1 MAKDKEKNKVAGAGK
16 KWAVW
21 KTVLVVISSVIF
33 VAGVT
38 LLGIY
43 LAGGLRNPVTPPE
56 DIDFVV
62 DSDLYNPDKS
72 QFEVTEDFELVLT
85 SSTEQVTER
94 QVRLSFTGSTTTNP
108 STGTI
113 SDGVITVPQM
123 VNIGEPFTVTLNM
136 TRYQELDGENWIAG
150 GISTLIA
157 TSMANDQ
164 AQPKSVKIAV
174 DVPVYDIEIELYD
187 EAGKQISQVTE
198 LERFYPRAKFLPEK
212 SMYRY
217 SDDAIV
223 AEEGQTVER
232 RTKNVYFEGLNSDN
246 IVFFFNEGNP
256 YFEAGGLSAENSFSI
271 VGYTFIH
278 ADDQASTLRELET
291 LYQGEQLY
299 NNVITALGDENI
311 GKSNTGTFEIVQAS
325 IRSFTIGRSSISV
338 TAGMTSRIAVAS
350 SQNADAS
357 LDASII
363 STDNESLEG
372 MLRNVAVRFTRVEGA
387 EIVDANDMLNVRGG
401 EKIAVDEKTYIKV
414 NDDVL
419 DYNYSYLDI
428 SPMSAGTYNIEVVL
442 LLRDGT
448 GEYSIFAV
456 DEEPRVHSVVLTVKQ
471 NTEAQLSWSNG
482 GTDITIPLQY
492 KDGVVQPQLYDLS
505 SFAVV
510 PEGNAYQTVVY
521 FASFEN
527 SVGVEVEDI
536 LASWQDER
544 KGEYLVGADTRTL
557 YPFQGSNFSVI
568 GDGEFEIYFATI
580 RTINGQIQYN
590 EDGTYQ
596 TVQFVSDPITVRVEK
611 SLHEGSVTALTT
623 NLNGNGFDYNGGIYV
638 QEGSITTIDLIFE
651 IDQNS
656 FDTLTEVFNQN
667 MLGLKILSVSGQDI
681 SSSFTLSKGTLT
693 QGEEEGSNGTLS
705 YNLAINPSLGLGL
718 NEFLTIGS
726 AELADRGSGIAWR
739 MAVTTGEDNRQIT
752 LYSPQPVSITLS
764 GNDNIDLD
772 SNIEI
777 VQELQADGN
786 FKTTI
791 TQNQQAIAEN
801 VEDLIGKFSIQVTDQ
816 IGQTSTLGNWIW
828 ETDNESAVTISG
840 QSFSFRSTGADE
852 AVSANLWVTYA
863 NYLDIKSEEQISLSI
878 KSTGINAIRYD
889 NTQTLSDAP
898 AELVDWTNG
907 LGEVSLS
914 KYGAKDKTVRLAELV
929 KLYLD
934 ENKGQEYTTPK
945 FRFNANEL
953 YRLEDDVVS
962 LFGATKG
969 IIGLTLEEGEVT
981 SDDANEI
988 CSVLTSSYVTSLTFK
1003 NNFGTSRVLRFE
1015 IVDAGLTGA
1024 VDIDLNLQILAN
1036 RTLQTEA
1043 TSVEA
1048 YASTNIAFEGFS
1060 ITNNNESKPSDL
1072 TAYLSDLYKNR
1083 YYYIVQDTSAGTG
1096 NLYTFS
1102 SQEAGKVGKINDDGT
1117 ITFDDFWNEEEKAFA
1132 LRIYLDGINV
1142 TNGFAPVATINFTI
1156 KRNLSVTYTG
1166 NSYQILSDGNNDIDQ
1181 YITAERIE
1189 GEADLPDITYTFGN
1203 DAPLTITGTTIS
1215 QSQTYFFDYNE
1226 IAKAC
1231 LLEVKIGENIIATFD
1246 NFTYTLGDE
1255 TYANIAGAFENG
1267 TIDEKYQAGTIQK
1280 VTNAD
1285 GEEVQY
1291 LYLTTGDWQF
1301 GKDKNGVTT
1310 VFNGYNVQM
1319 KSLFQ
1324 KDDQKDDLPDG
1335 INSAY
1340 LSVNTNYTMTSEYQA
1355 NFKNS
1360 TSVMTGLKNKNVY
1373 LLFEVSSSN
1382 TVQAR
1387 IVMPLIISNYGKVF
1401 GVYDKDISNDQTA
1414 DINSDHK
1421 YMSLADILSDA
1432 NTLIENDIY
1441 TEVYAGESIVVA
1453 RQLKLTDNFKTEAE
1467 GSQGLDKETGLYY
1480 LPNSD
1485 KVSARITLITGNTGY
1500 RNGLLIKV
1508 TSGQGV
1514 VDYTF
1519 DNLTGDYII
1528 SLNHLEKAE
1537 SEVYVA
1543 VQFTLRYEENEQNF
1557 TYVLK
1562 VLPTVDVKEG
1572 VYAYNTPTEYLTPDS
1587 NNEIEQDLSAK
1598 FGNTTLH
1605 NGETRFNYEFEK
1617 NAQNKKN
1624 LKYSYS
1630 VESLTLDSGEV
1641 LTQESD
1647 WARYISFGVDESEIM
1662 RIVIQEDGI
1671 GQPLK
1676 LQIARVYDGGSDG
1689 LAVIGGNGAYKQT
1702 YNFTINGTE
1711 TYRLNYG
1718 QQNSGQLS
1726 SSGNDATWDINSITN
1741 GWEES
1746 GFTSVAGANIG
1757 DENTTAPNP
1766 TYYLSNT
1773 GVEYYYFAST
1783 DVTYD
1788 SSGAEGNQ
1796 LGKELKI
1803 PATTEKVQITIND
1816 EQVECFQVPNTETY
1830 VKVSDGES
1838 RNSIKDVQL
1847 LYFTE
1852 DAIVYTNINEEKT
1865 DGSFSKGQWTIFES
1879 AYSDSK
1885 DYYKISDSKFV
1896 EKSKA
1901 VVVAGKE
1908 FDKDMTT
1915 VCTAPQSGKTTDLKL
1930 KENYITV
1937 CSYTLPLTLF
1947 SSSGSTQT
1955 PTTGMLQANAWV
1967 EDGKLTDIVADV
1979 IYDGSNSMLTIIPL
1993 QYLGLDKT
2001 FNISFYTS
2009 YGYIGGLTV
2018 NVAGSAKVTMKEN
2031 PQLIAGT
2038 EPSVQGLIA
2047 RVDFRGDEAEVDE
2060 YSISSVTIN
2069 SVTTTNAG
2077 GEVTYESDKQKYIT
2091 WTADD
2096 TLTLRSS
2103 TRDYTA
2109 DLTITLEFNEGQQ
2122 YTFNHTIAVKSNI
2135 SQVGDNN
2142 NKVVGLTEATAQ
2154 TISLGD
2160 VVAGTQKTIYQN
2172 ELFRL
2177 SNTAEGAEFNYS
2189 WVSNNPSVIN
2199 SGSYE
2204 NGDEDPVTFTPEE
2217 VGNAGSDV
2225 TLMVTVTM
2233 TDGGENGLKDEFY
2246 VRLQVHVVCAGKV
2259 TVNYPEIGQTQLQ
2272 AEYLESGAAFSTA
2285 KIFFFEKSALF
2296 ADAKRV
2302 QLEDVSLNDSG
2313 EQTTTLVTQ
2322 LANTDPQPSITITE
2336 MQNIDIVQVDKH
2348 KNSSQG
2354 ENSIDLEAGLQFVLG
2369 NWDAETGNTTDTGE
2383 ESYVIFQINYKGY
2396 TEEYVVYVQK
2406 SVYGLSFNMVSNNKA
2421 SGDNGTEVEKFY
2433 VEDLLSDTY
2442 IFTNNRMLKYTVR
2455 DGAPTGTYY
2464 LGLTPVPDSGTG
2476 ENTPEYIEF
2485 VITEGDRGQTKY
2497 IELGKSYAGYEGIYS
2512 RSGDAASYTQLTEE
2526 AYFVG
2531 TPTLTARITLTYT
2544 VGIKG
2549 DGNAYTDYEVPYDS
2563 FKDIIAFDELKENEK
2578 LYQYQISQTTN
2589 LGATQNLTNFKLTLG
2604 NGQTGATK
2612 DFANGYSYT
2621 TSLNVGATTYIHDGN
2636 FPIEDIEARE
2646 VINLVEKIGLIR
2658 QSTGEAYSRDMFNED
2673 RTMDDDENVTN
2684 GKYLSFSIIDPET
2697 VTANSKDE
2705 DTLIDLYNYTHNNA
2719 NKNAVDED
2727 VKNYFAIAATAG
2739 NEDYNYMAYSPN
2751 NDLEGKDET
2760 AYDIRVWGQGA
2771 PIGGRIVVCKLTY
2784 NVKTGEDTFFR
2795 QDFYVAFKILP
2806 AYTITVNGVEM
2817 KTQDGENSENYLAN
2831 LDNPYEATITTGSNY
2846 NINLT
2851 AVGSPLV
2858 VGYTNETTSN
2868 LLDQF
2873 EKEVTTGETID
2884 GVEYNNQLNAKNKNV
2899 FPSGPDDDWDLS
2911 DNTYTCSRGAGTT
2924 LTPSQVEF
2932 ADQKYRIKMTDV
2944 YGYYFYF
2951 YFTLKATG
2959 TTPTLVSTNINLTEG
2974 DTFDFTTSSTVYSIS
2989 AGEKTGDTTPLTIS
3003 SSSQNAPTT
3012 QQDNAVAIEL
3022 NGFKFWFFDED
3033 YANKVDNVREAYL
3046 QQATDGED
3054 PPKKIDAYE
3063 AADGYTIT
3071 GEDVSMLTPSNY
3083 QKITVS
3089 SIVLYDENNDD
3100 SPLYSINLSSI
3111 SDDNKHLKVAGEKP
3125 LHHIYGGQ
3133 TLAKENGLTYTIPT
3147 IGEGAKWQG
3156 SGTIDAFMAVTFK
3169 YDPSTTPNDEEYC
3182 VVNIPF
3188 TLYRETQITL
3198 PKSYVRDGV
3207 AFEVGNYIGLENE
3220 TEKDISKTFIDDT
3233 LEVYVPANAGV
3244 TLEIEVKR
3252 KNASNAY
3259 ETQGS
3264 KTKFTVP
3271 STHTVQKTYYYS
3283 ISSLVGVNLK
3293 SYDKIYITA
3302 TQASS
3307 GKVDAGGVTY
3317 TGYAVGY
3324 SEKTNNTSGGEDGTK
3339 YLLGSEDKEI
3349 IGPTTTETTRNDG
3362 WLTTD
3367 SGTDGS
3373 TFTAVAI
3380 SDDRIGIADP
3390 LLFSEGDYTTVQQY
3404 YVIEATIDN
3413 TDVSYLYTKDYRVTR
3428 AYNNVTVKNIG
3439 RVTATP
3445 TDANNGPYSIA
3456 WGAILDKL
3464 EFKYLKEGNE
3474 PETSTDISPTQFKLE
3489 VTEAGSGSA
3498 SVAPDTGIITTS
3510 ANFDQQNEYI
3520 TLVFY
3525 RKASGADGVF
3535 GTNDDKAESEP
3546 FLTFRFQI
3554 TTAAST
3560 T

>member
-33 VAGVT
+33 VSGVT

-113 SDGVITVPQM
+113 SDGVITVPQI

-136 TRYQELDGENWIAG
+136 TGYQELDGENWIAG

-157 TSMANDQ
+157 TSMSNDQ
-164 AQPKSVKIAV
+164 ADPTSVKIAV

-187 EAGKQISQVTE
+187 EGGKQISQVTE

-212 SMYRY
+212 SMYCY

-278 ADDQASTLRELET
+278 ADDQASTLTKLEI

-299 NNVITALGDENI
+299 KYIINTALGDANI

-401 EKIAVDEKTYIKV
+401 EKIVVDGKTYIKV

-442 LLRDGT
+442 LMRDGT

-456 DEEPRVHSVVLTVKQ
+456 DEESGVRSVVLTIKQ

-527 SVGVEVEDI
+527 SVGVKVEDI

-568 GDGEFEIYFATI
+568 GDGEFELYFATI

-801 VEDLIGKFSIQVTDQ
+801 VEDLIGKLSVQVTDQ

-889 NTQTLSDAP
+889 NTQTLSDVA
-898 AELVDWTNG
+898 ADLVDWTRG

-914 KYGAKDKTVRLAELV
+914 KYGAKGKTIRLASLV
-929 KLYLD
+929 ELYLD
-934 ENKGQEYTTPK
+934 ENKAQKYTTPK

-953 YRLEDDVVS
+953 YRLSDNDVVS

-969 IIGLTLEEGEVT
+969 IISLTLEEGEVT

-988 CSVLTSSYVTSLTFK
+988 RSVLTSSYVTSLTFK
-1003 NNFGTSRVLRFE
+1003 NNFGTSQALRFE

-1048 YASTNIAFEGFS
+1048 YASTNIDFEGFS
-1060 ITNNNESKPSDL
+1060 ITNNNDSKPSDL
-1072 TAYLSDLYKNR
+1072 KTYLADLYKNR

-1117 ITFDDFWNEEEKAFA
+1117 ITFDDFWNEEERAFA

-1142 TNGFAPVATINFTI
+1142 TNSFAPVATINFTI
-1156 KRNLSVTYTG
+1156 KRNLRVTYTG
-1166 NSYQILSDGNNDIDQ
+1166 KSYQILSDGNNDIKQ

-1203 DAPLTITGTTIS
+1203 DAPLKIEGGTIS

-1231 LLEVKIGENIIATFD
+1231 SLEVKIGENIIATFD
-1246 NFTYTLGDE
+1246 NFTYTLGDD
-1255 TYANIAGAFENG
+1255 TYTNIAKAFANG
-1267 TIDEKYQAGTIQK
+1267 TINEFYKAGTIQK

-1301 GKDKNGVTT
+1301 GKDKNGVTN

-1319 KSLFQ
+1319 KSLF
-1324 KDDQKDDLPDG
+1324 QKDDLPDG

-1340 LSVNTNYTMTSEYQA
+1340 LSVNTNYTMTSEFQA

-1360 TSVMTGLKNKNVY
+1360 TSVMTGLENKNVY

-1401 GVYDKDISNDQTA
+1401 GVFDKDISNDQTA
-1414 DINSDHK
+1414 DKNIDHK
-1421 YMSLADILSDA
+1421 DMSLADILSDA

-1453 RQLKLTDNFKTEAE
+1453 RQLKLTDTFKTKAE
-1467 GSQGLDKETGLYY
+1467 DSQGLDKETGLYY

-1500 RNGLLIKV
+1500 RNGLLRKV

-1519 DNLTGDYII
+1519 DNATGNYII
-1528 SLNHLEKAE
+1528 SLNHLEEAE

-1572 VYAYNTPTEYLTPDS
+1572 VYAYNTPTEYLTPNS

-1605 NGETRFNYEFEK
+1605 NGETRFNYEFEA
-1617 NAQNKKN
+1617 NTQNKEN

-1662 RIVIQEDGI
+1662 RIVIQEEGI

-1689 LAVIGGNGAYKQT
+1689 LAVIGGNGAYRQT

-1746 GFTSVAGANIG
+1746 GFTSVAGENIT
-1757 DENTTAPNP
+1757 DAPNP

-1773 GVEYYYFAST
+1773 GVEYYYF
-1783 DVTYD
+1783 D
-1788 SSGAEGNQ
+1788 SKDQMYNDQGVSQGYVS
-1796 LGKELKI
+1796 KELKI
-1803 PATTEKVQITIND
+1803 LATTEKAQIAINS
-1816 EQVECFQVPNTETY
+1816 EQVECFQVSDTEKTYY
-1830 VKVSDGES
+1830 VKVSDGEQ
-1838 RNSIKDVQL
+1838 RNSITDVQL

-1852 DAIVYTNINEEKT
+1852 NATIYSDTNGTDAGE
-1865 DGSFSKGQWTIFES
+1865 SFSKGKWTTFDS
-1879 AYSDSK
+1879 DYSENEY
-1885 DYYKISDSKFV
+1885 YYKISDNKFV

-1915 VCTAPQSGKTTDLKL
+1915 VYTAPQSGKTTDLKL

-1967 EDGKLTDIVADV
+1967 KDGKLTDIVADV

-2018 NVAGSAKVTMKEN
+2018 NVAGSAKVTMTEGTLTAGTTPSVKD
-2031 PQLIAGT
+2031 LIA
-2038 EPSVQGLIA
+2038 SVE
-2047 RVDFRGDEAEVDE
+2047 FRGENATS
-2060 YSISSVTIN
+2060 YTISSVTIN

-2077 GEVTYESDKQKYIT
+2077 GEVTYGSDQKYIT
-2091 WTADD
+2091 WASAVSETSTPD

-2109 DLTITLEFNEGQQ
+2109 DLTITLKFDEGQQ

-2135 SQVGDNN
+2135 SQVKNDN
-2142 NKVVGLTEATAQ
+2142 VVGLTEATAQ
-2154 TISLGD
+2154 TISVGD
-2160 VVAGTQKTIYQN
+2160 VVAGTQKSIEQIG
-2172 ELFRL
+2172 LFTL
-2177 SNTAEGAEFNYS
+2177 LNTAKGAEFKYS
-2189 WVSNNPSVIN
+2189 WISNNPSVIA
-2199 SGSYE
+2199 SQDQEGAA
-2204 NGDEDPVTFTPEE
+2204 PLTFTPNN
-2217 VGNAGSDV
+2217 VANAGQDV
-2225 TLMVTVTM
+2225 TLMVKVTM
-2233 TDGGENGLKDEFY
+2233 NDGGKDGLTSDFY

-2259 TVNYPEIGQTQLQ
+2259 TVNYPKIGQTQLQ
-2272 AEYLESGAAFSTA
+2272 AEYLETTTESDSAAAFASA
-2285 KIFFFEKSALF
+2285 QSFFFGSKAVF
-2296 ADAKRV
+2296 ATNYRV
-2302 QLEDVSLNDSG
+2302 QLADISMSEGGDQTSTTITDTTGIKDSDV
-2313 EQTTTLVTQ
+2313 
-2322 LANTDPQPSITITE
+2322 SITITE
-2336 MQNIDIVQVDKH
+2336 MQNIDIVQDGVH
-2348 KNSSQG
+2348 KNSSQDG
-2354 ENSIDLEAGLQFVLG
+2354 NSITLTKGLQFVLG
-2369 NWDAETGNTTDTGE
+2369 NWDSKTNTNTDSGE

-2406 SVYGLSFNMVSNNKA
+2406 SVYGLSFNMASNNKA

-2464 LGLTPVPDSGTG
+2464 LGLTTVADSET
-2476 ENTPEYIEF
+2476 EYIEF

-2497 IELGKSYAGYEGIYS
+2497 IELGKSYAGYNGIYS
-2512 RSGDAASYTQLTEE
+2512 RSGDAGDYDYDELSNDS
-2526 AYFVG
+2526 YFVG

-2549 DGNAYTDYEVPYDS
+2549 DGNAYTDYEVPYNS
-2563 FKDIIAFDELKENEK
+2563 FKEIIAFDELDTNEK
-2578 LYQYQISQTTN
+2578 LYEYQISQTTN

-2646 VINLVEKIGLIR
+2646 EINLVEKIGLIR

-2673 RTMDDDENVTN
+2673 RIIQTESDIVTVIS
-2684 GKYLSFSIIDPET
+2684 GKYLSFSIIDPKT
-2697 VTANSKDE
+2697 VTANSE
-2705 DTLIDLYNYTHNNA
+2705 DAKKLIALYNYTHNNA
-2719 NKNAVDED
+2719 NKESVDPD
-2727 VKNYFAIAATAG
+2727 VQAYFAIAASGT
-2739 NEDYNYMAYSPN
+2739 YNYMAYSPV
-2751 NDLEGKDET
+2751 NDLEGKNET
-2760 AYDIRVWGQGA
+2760 AYDIRVRGLGA
-2771 PIGGRIVVCKLTY
+2771 PIGGRIIVCKLTY
-2784 NVKTGEDTFFR
+2784 NVKTEGGKFS

-2817 KTQDGENSENYLAN
+2817 KTQDGENNENYLAN
-2831 LDNPYEATITTGSNY
+2831 LDNPYEATITTGSTY
-2846 NINLT
+2846 NIDLT
-2851 AVGSPLV
+2851 AGASPLV
-2858 VGYTNETTSN
+2858 VGYKNETTSN

-2873 EKEVTTGETID
+2873 EKEVKTGETID

-2899 FPSGPDDDWDLS
+2899 FPSGTNDDWDLS
-2911 DNTYTCSRGAGTT
+2911 DNTYTCSRGAGIT

-2989 AGEKTGDTTPLTIS
+2989 AGAETDGKTPLTIS
-3003 SSSQNAPTT
+3003 SGSQNAPTT

-3022 NGFKFWFFDED
+3022 NGFKFWFFDEN
-3033 YANKVDNVREAYL
+3033 YAQKVDNVREAYL
-3046 QQATDGED
+3046 TSDGSKYTVVDET
-3054 PPKKIDAYE
+3054 K
-3063 AADGYTIT
+3063 YTIT
-3071 GEDVSMLTPSNY
+3071 GEDTSMLTPSNY

-3089 SIVLYDENNDD
+3089 SIKLYDKTNNEELRANGIIPTSGDH
-3100 SPLYSINLSSI
+3100 
-3111 SDDNKHLKVAGEKP
+3111 HLKVAGEKP

-3169 YDPSTTPNDEEYC
+3169 YDPDNTNSDDEEYC

-3188 TLYRETQITL
+3188 TLYRETQITS
-3198 PKSYVRDGV
+3198 PNSYVRDGV
-3207 AFEVGNYIGLENE
+3207 AFDVSQYIVLQN
-3220 TEKDISKTFIDDT
+3220 EKDKNISKTLIDDT

-3252 KNASNAY
+3252 NENGTNTIK
-3259 ETQGS
+3259 GS
-3264 KTKFTVP
+3264 KTTFTVP

-3283 ISSLVGVNLK
+3283 ISSLVGANLK
-3293 SYDKIYITA
+3293 SGDQIYITA

-3307 GKVDAGGVTY
+3307 GKVCAGGVTY

-3324 SEKTNNTSGGEDGTK
+3324 LSQDNVASGAKTIQGGVPNTQ
-3339 YLLGSEDKEI
+3339 L
-3349 IGPTTTETTRNDG
+3349 
-3362 WLTTD
+3362 
-3367 SGTDGS
+3367 
-3373 TFTAVAI
+3373 TFTAHII
-3380 SDDRIGIADP
+3380 SNDVIGIADP

-3413 TDVSYLYTKDYRVTR
+3413 TPVSYLYTKDYRVTR
-3428 AYNNVTVKNIG
+3428 AYSSVTVKYID
-3439 RVTATP
+3439 RVGATY
-3445 TDANNGPYSIA
+3445 NNSDKTYTIE
-3456 WGAILDKL
+3456 WGDILGKL
-3464 EFKYLKEGNE
+3464 EFSYLKEGNISQ
-3474 PETSTDISPTQFKLE
+3474 TISDGISPNQFKLE

-3498 SVAPDTGIITTS
+3498 SVNASNGIITTS
-3510 ANFDQQNEYI
+3510 DTFDQQNEYI

-3535 GTNDDKAESEP
+3535 GTNDDKPESEP
-3546 FLTFRFQI
+3546 FLEFKFQI
-3554 TTAAST
+3554 KTASST